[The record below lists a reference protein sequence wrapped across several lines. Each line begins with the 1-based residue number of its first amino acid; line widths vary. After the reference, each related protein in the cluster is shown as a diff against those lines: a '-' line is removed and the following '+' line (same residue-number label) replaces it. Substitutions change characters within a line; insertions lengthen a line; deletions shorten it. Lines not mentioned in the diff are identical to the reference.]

1 MKLNCIASLLG
12 AGSALAFSAAAVDAT
27 PLNGGKITPLELNVV
42 ETSPDHLNFCFAKR
56 FSDGSIQLNHSTGI
70 HTVTE
75 RGCTDISTDNGKTW
89 KKAPGIL
96 GGINSFENS
105 SGQKMQISCWDIKPS
120 ARHTIEVRTFDD
132 QSGKISVSN
141 CEIELPYSTQFLLH
155 RDVIRTRDNRLLAT
169 SYGTREGD
177 KNYHLD
183 LIESTDDGKSWHFLT
198 TIVDDKEARY
208 PEGPCEST
216 LVELADGTLLT
227 IYRVAGNMPSQQCRS
242 TDGGKSW
249 SAPEPSVDFGASPH
263 ACLLSDGTL
272 AVVTG
277 RPGLFL
283 FLDFTGTGREYQ
295 RYQIYNNSTSSYAS
309 VFESAPGV
317 LSVVYDESNFGS
329 SRGPSPFARI
339 VMASFK
345 VEKGDF
351 KLASGD
357 PRAEKYN
364 VFYSPIDRQ
373 LPEELK
379 IAVSYY
385 YQPKS
390 AGWPTWVEVVDIP
403 ERPHPV
409 LRIYSHGDANVAPSS
424 QWSNYSSTLV
434 PDGVKKLDIGFEF
447 RLGEADLKTPQ
458 FMVSGTVDQN
468 GGGRCFGYATFA
480 VDGIHYLSEGKD
492 LVAPMDL
499 GTTNFH
505 AFRMEIDG
513 ENKVWKLYRQGEA
526 KPILSAKTTPTET
539 AGISWGDG
547 SGGVFGSAD
556 LSYIGWKY

>member
-1 MKLNCIASLLG
+1 M
-12 AGSALAFSAAAVDAT
+12 
-27 PLNGGKITPLELNVV
+27 
-42 ETSPDHLNFCFAKR
+42 
-56 FSDGSIQLNHSTGI
+56 
-70 HTVTE
+70 
-75 RGCTDISTDNGKTW
+75 
-89 KKAPGIL
+89 
-96 GGINSFENS
+96 
-105 SGQKMQISCWDIKPS
+105 
-120 ARHTIEVRTFDD
+120 
-132 QSGKISVSN
+132 
-141 CEIELPYSTQFLLH
+141 
-155 RDVIRTRDNRLLAT
+155 IRTRDNRLLAT

-183 LIESTDDGKSWHFLT
+183 LIESTDDGKSWHFLS

-216 LVELADGTLLT
+216 LVELADGTILT

-357 PRAEKYN
+357 PRAEKADGPAQRLRAEARPH
-364 VFYSPIDRQ
+364 SPRDDDEKRDQ
-373 LPEELK
+373 
-379 IAVSYY
+379 
-385 YQPKS
+385 
-390 AGWPTWVEVVDIP
+390 P
-403 ERPHPV
+403 ERSAIV
-409 LRIYSHGDANVAPSS
+409 DALGADARHG
-424 QWSNYSSTLV
+424 T
-434 PDGVKKLDIGFEF
+434 E
-447 RLGEADLKTPQ
+447 
-458 FMVSGTVDQN
+458 
-468 GGGRCFGYATFA
+468 
-480 VDGIHYLSEGKD
+480 
-492 LVAPMDL
+492 
-499 GTTNFH
+499 
-505 AFRMEIDG
+505 
-513 ENKVWKLYRQGEA
+513 RQGA
-526 KPILSAKTTPTET
+526 F
-539 AGISWGDG
+539 GG
-547 SGGVFGSAD
+547 SVA
-556 LSYIGWKY
+556 